1 MMGIVDNDD
10 GWWVWNRLFEAI
22 GPDEKLGGRSKHWR
36 QLAAHFP
43 VTAAVYPLIK
53 LT

>member
-36 QLAAHFP
+36 HLAAHFP